1 MDRQVLELFYWVACE
16 KQCFLIFLDQKLH
29 FKITWKIAFRVGG
42 VHFFSFPAPCV
53 APESRPRNNI
63 KYCIPHRRC
72 QFFSFPAP
80 CAAPENIPR
89 NNIKYC
95 ILCRRGLFFYTP
107 DTLCLLRR
115 SHFFLSLL
123 IEIQCLVI
131 LIGIVVVTV
140 VLAISV
146 AISISVSLKMQ

>member
-1 MDRQVLELFYWVACE
+1 M
-16 KQCFLIFLDQKLH
+16 
-29 FKITWKIAFRVGG
+29 
-42 VHFFSFPAPCV
+42 
-53 APESRPRNNI
+53 
-63 KYCIPHRRC
+63 
-72 QFFSFPAP
+72 
-80 CAAPENIPR
+80 APENIPR

-115 SHFFLSLL
+115 SHFFFSLL

-146 AISISVSLKMQ
+146 AISISISIKNAIAISIEVEVIVIVVVMVIVEPIVPVMCITNSTNNSNPKKKHPREN